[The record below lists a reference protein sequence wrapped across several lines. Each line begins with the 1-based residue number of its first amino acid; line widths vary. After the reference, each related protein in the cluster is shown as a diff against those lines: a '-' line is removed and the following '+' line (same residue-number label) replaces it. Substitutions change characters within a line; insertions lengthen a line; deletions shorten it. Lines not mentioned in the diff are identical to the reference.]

1 MKHHVK
7 HIVKHPLISGSSI
20 LFIGAFLVNFLG
32 YLFNLIMG
40 RLLSVEDYG
49 LLAALTSLL
58 VLFGI
63 FQTSFTG
70 IFAKFAAKYKAQDDE
85 KSFGVLISHGSKF
98 ILIFSAILLAGLL
111 AVSPIFASF
120 IKVDDIMLLIFIFL
134 SVATATVFALPI
146 GILKGEMKFL
156 TMSILGLIN
165 PILKIVLG
173 VLFVW
178 LGMEVFGVVVGILI
192 SVLIPV
198 VIGTSIIF
206 RNNKKN
212 ITTSTAVPDFFTEFK
227 SYSWKFFLATIGL
240 TVISNAD
247 IILVRTFFEPVVSG
261 QYAALSL
268 MGKAIFYFTSPVY
281 SVFFPLVAQKTERNE
296 SVLKTLFLTIGLISS
311 ISIALSFVY
320 FLAPGLVLSVFF
332 PADEYQMLRSFL
344 GPFSLYIAIFA
355 IVNLF
360 NNFFLSMGRT
370 GVYKINLIFAG
381 VFVLLFY
388 FFHSSLYQV
397 IGVLFTTS
405 FLLLV
410 SYLLYYYHMSNG
422 KD

>member
-1 MKHHVK
+1 MNKQL
-7 HIVKHPLISGSSI
+7 IALLRHPLISGSSI
-20 LFIGAFLVNFLG
+20 LFVGAFLVNFLG

-63 FQTSFTG
+63 FQNSFTG
-70 IFAKFAAKYKAQDDE
+70 IFAKFAAKYKAQEDE
-85 KSFGVLISHGSKF
+85 KLLGVLISYGSKF
-98 ILIFSAILLAGLL
+98 IIAFSAVLLVGLL
-111 AVSPIFASF
+111 VISPLIASF
-120 IKVDDIMLLIFIFL
+120 IKVDDLLLLIFIFL
-134 SVATATVFALPI
+134 SVSTSIVFALPI
-146 GILKGEMKFL
+146 GILKGQMRFV
-156 TMSILGLIN
+156 TMSLLGLVN

-173 VLFVW
+173 VLFIW

-192 SVLIPV
+192 AAFIPV
-198 VIGTSIIF
+198 VIGTRIIF
-206 RNNKKN
+206 KSNKKN
-212 ITTSTAVPDFFTEFK
+212 IASTAKVPDLFSEFK
-227 SYSWKFFLATIGL
+227 SYSWRFFLATIGL
-240 TVISNAD
+240 SIISNAD

-311 ISIALSFVY
+311 VSIALSFVY

-360 NNFFLSMGRT
+360 NNFFLSMGKT
-370 GVYKINLIFAG
+370 GVYKINLTFAG
-381 VFVLLFY
+381 IFVLLFY

-410 SYLLYYYHMSNG
+410 SYLLYYYHLSNG
-422 KD
+422 KN